1 MAALRGLVLNTFY
14 LLLIVIGIFVIFKIL
29 GIVVF
34 MLLKKFDLVRQVK
47 HYQTNQDLKKELTL
61 PHCIKYPS
69 SESIIRRVGPLQMS
83 EDMKEKFGPSVHE
96 GKSLQWVKE

>member
-1 MAALRGLVLNTFY
+1 MAALRGLILDTFY
-14 LLLIVIGIFVIFKIL
+14 LLLIVIGIFIIFQIL

-47 HYQTNQDLKKELTL
+47 HYQINQDLKKELIL

-69 SESIIRRVGPLQMS
+69 NESIIRHVGPLEMS
-83 EDMKEKFGPSVHE
+83 EDMKEKFGPNVHE
-96 GKSLQWVKE
+96 GKSLQWVK

>member
-14 LLLIVIGIFVIFKIL
+14 LLLIVVGLFIIFKIL

-34 MLLKKFDLVRQVK
+34 MLLKKLDLVRQVK

-61 PHCIKYPS
+61 PNCIKYPS

-83 EDMKEKFGPSVHE
+83 EDMKEKFGPRVHE
-96 GKSLQWVKE
+96 GKSLQWVK